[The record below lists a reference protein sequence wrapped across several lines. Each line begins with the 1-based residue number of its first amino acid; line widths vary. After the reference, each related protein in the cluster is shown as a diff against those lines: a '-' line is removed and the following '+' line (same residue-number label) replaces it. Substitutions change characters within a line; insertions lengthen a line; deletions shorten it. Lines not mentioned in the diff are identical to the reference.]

1 MHDQSTVLG
10 IDLDIFSMGAIH
22 SGLPVSL
29 RRRMAFWRS
38 STGWYVSGTKRTI
51 KAS

>member
-10 IDLDIFSMGAIH
+10 IDLDIFSIGAIH
-22 SGLPVSL
+22 SVLPVSL
-29 RRRMAFWRS
+29 RKRTAFWRN
-38 STGWYVSGTKRTI
+38 STGWYVSGTNRMI